1 LVGFGL
7 LVVVAGFG
15 AAVGLAAV
23 AELAAA
29 DGGAGL
35 AELAAADGGAGL
47 AELAAAEGGAAAAFL
62 ACLTSR
68 DFPGP
73 VGDDDA
79 DPLGDAPSVA
89 APGRPAP
96 NLVP

>member
-7 LVVVAGFG
+7 LVVVADFG

-23 AELAAA
+23 AELGAA

-35 AELAAADGGAGL
+35 AELG
-47 AELAAAEGGAAAAFL
+47 AAEGDAAAAFL

-79 DPLGDAPSVA
+79 DPLGDAPRST
-89 APGRPAP
+89 APATPATASRPA
-96 NLVP
+96 